1 MCQDIKIE
9 GKKFIIRN
17 ALKALGISEG
27 RLSIP
32 SNENTVGSVYINGVY
47 FGLFDYIKRT
57 FVD

>member
-1 MCQDIKIE
+1 MRFEEKE
-9 GKKFIIRN
+9 LIIIN
-17 ALKALGISEG
+17 ALNSLGFHTG